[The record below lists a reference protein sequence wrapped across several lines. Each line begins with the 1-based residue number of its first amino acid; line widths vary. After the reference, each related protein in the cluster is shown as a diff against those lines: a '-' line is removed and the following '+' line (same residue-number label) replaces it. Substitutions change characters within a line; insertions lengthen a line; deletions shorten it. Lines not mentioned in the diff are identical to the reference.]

1 MQEAVG
7 IQEKGDSSNDMA
19 KAAMVRMLAEM
30 YAEEGTSDIS
40 KYAQAAQ
47 AYEHALEILG
57 AVHSKARVTG
67 HIDAVLT
74 CPPRFARC
82 TEGRRNTGLHR
93 SIDGNADATIMATV
107 KSPNA
112 KRAGKVETLAP

>member
-40 KYAQAAQ
+40 K
-47 AYEHALEILG
+47 
-57 AVHSKARVTG
+57 
-67 HIDAVLT
+67 
-74 CPPRFARC
+74 
-82 TEGRRNTGLHR
+82 
-93 SIDGNADATIMATV
+93 
-107 KSPNA
+107 
-112 KRAGKVETLAP
+112 